1 MPERFVKPGL
11 PVLVFTDLDGTLLDH
26 EDYSFAA
33 AEPALA
39 RLRDLNIP
47 VIPTTSKT
55 LAELAILSKAL
66 DNPHPC
72 IVENGSALCIP
83 AGYFQ
88 AGSRAPLVHG
98 YQVILLAPEYAS
110 LLDTLHRLR
119 REEGYRF
126 QGFYDMSPEQV
137 AVATGLSVADATRAR
152 QRLCSEPL
160 EWQDSPEAFD
170 RFQSALDT
178 LGLSVTRGGRFWH
191 VMAQQGKAQAMRK
204 MQDLYEN
211 ATGTAFTI
219 IALGDSQ
226 NDEAMLR
233 AADIAV
239 IVRRPDGTHLDC
251 AGAKRML
258 RSEAVGPAGWNE
270 SMLALIDKLISARHR
285 GADGHRCCR

>member
-1 MPERFVKPGL
+1 MSEGFVKPGL

-47 VIPTTSKT
+47 VIPNSSKT
-55 LAELAILSKAL
+55 LAELAILSKGL

-83 AGYFQ
+83 SGYFHS
-88 AGSRAPLVHG
+88 GSRAPLVHG
-98 YQVILLAPEYAS
+98 YQVIRLAPEYAS
-110 LLDTLHRLR
+110 LLETLHRLR
-119 REEGYRF
+119 REGGYRF

-137 AVATGLSVADATRAR
+137 AAATGLSVADATRAR
-152 QRLCSEPL
+152 QRLCSEPM
-160 EWQDSPEAFD
+160 EWEDSPQAFD
-170 RFQSALDT
+170 RFQSALDA
-178 LGLSVTRGGRFWH
+178 LGLSLTRGGRFWH

-204 MQDLYEN
+204 MQELYEN
-211 ATGTAFTI
+211 ASGTAFTI

-251 AGAKRML
+251 AGAKHVL

-270 SMLALIDKLISARHR
+270 SMLALIDQLISARHR
-285 GADGHRCCR
+285 SRDGQGCCR